1 MNLNTIAVTGK
12 SKAAVGIEALK
23 AAFPNGLEM
32 SDTLYGALAELA
44 ADKKVSVFPTRA
56 EVGSVRELSIIVGS
70 SDGAGKV
77 FSNDLELALI
87 DPESLKAVAAPVEP
101 PPAE

>member
-23 AAFPNGLEM
+23 AALPNGLEM

-56 EVGSVRELSIIVGS
+56 EVSSVRELSIIIGS
-70 SDGAGKV
+70 ENAGKV
-77 FSNDLELALI
+77 FSNDLELALTE
-87 DPESLKAVAAPVEP
+87 PESAKPATDPVDP
-101 PPAE
+101 PPAQ